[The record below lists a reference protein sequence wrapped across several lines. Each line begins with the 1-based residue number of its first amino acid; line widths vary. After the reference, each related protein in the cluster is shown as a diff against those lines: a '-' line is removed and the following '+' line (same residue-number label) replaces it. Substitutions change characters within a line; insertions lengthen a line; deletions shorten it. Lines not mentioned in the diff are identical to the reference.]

1 IKMSKT
7 NSNIS
12 QASEK
17 LEKTAVKIIMN
28 EIEKKGYVYE
38 KDVISKVAKARRLK
52 INDTKK
58 KFQKIRV
65 DIYNKYDLNT
75 CRLTKKLYNQ
85 LEIKEKYSS
94 KNVIYK
100 VN

>member
-1 IKMSKT
+1 MS
-7 NSNIS
+7 N
-12 QASEK
+12 K
-17 LEKTAVKIIMN
+17 LIYCIIN
-28 EIEKKGYVYE
+28 LLSCCFLNYVYE

-75 CRLTKKLYNQ
+75 CRLTKELYNQ

-100 VN
+100 LN